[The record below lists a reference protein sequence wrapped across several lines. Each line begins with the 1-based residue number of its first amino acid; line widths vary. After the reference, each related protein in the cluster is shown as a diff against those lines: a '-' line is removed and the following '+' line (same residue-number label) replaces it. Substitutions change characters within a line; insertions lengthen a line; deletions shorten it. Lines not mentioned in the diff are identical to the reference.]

1 MKEVKV
7 GRVGVKDWDV
17 RVGSVR
23 VEEREREGMEMESTK
38 FGSGE
43 FVSWE
48 CESGE

>member
-23 VEEREREGMEMESTK
+23 EREREYGAEEY
-38 FGSGE
+38 E
-43 FVSWE
+43 VWE
-48 CESGE
+48 W

>member
-23 VEEREREGMEMESTK
+23 ERERESMELESTK

-43 FVSWE
+43 FVGWE

>member
-23 VEEREREGMEMESTK
+23 ERESMELESTK

-43 FVSWE
+43 FVGWV